1 MKYGLRFCVLV
12 GGLLLL
18 GGPLCAQDLLS
29 VTEGPV
35 GNAFWDAVPTSVS
48 DGLSQG
54 DIYWVR
60 ERDDAPPGGRGW
72 NVIYVTEGVTGQLR
86 YVSGEIY
93 IPRTESETPRRLLV
107 WASGT
112 VGFEDSCAPS
122 RGNLYGIGQSTPR
135 IPGLAE
141 LLARGYVVAA
151 TDYEGLGTPGGMP
164 FANGRAQA
172 QSAWDAARAAIRF
185 ARAGTGTEIGM
196 YGFSL
201 GGQTVLWAAHIANQ
215 YAPELELLGIAP
227 AAPASRHVELSL
239 YDLGIP
245 QNAGYFVARMAG
257 LAVGK
262 PDLRL
267 RDILTEAGLELLAS
281 QAWGCFDIFGEA
293 AGLDE
298 PYAKPEALEP
308 GTPWRTWLEAN
319 DQFLPIATAIPILLI
334 QGDVDIDVP
343 VELTRDVRSDL
354 CERGLSVEYVELA
367 DVGHFGAVGP
377 MAALLPDWFDSRF
390 GEEAAS
396 DNCVSR

>member
-1 MKYGLRFCVLV
+1 MKYKLRFCVFV
-12 GGLLLL
+12 GALLL
-18 GGPLCAQDLLS
+18 GGGPLRAQDL
-29 VTEGPV
+29 VRVPEGPV
-35 GNAFWDAVPTSVS
+35 GNAFWDAVPTTVE

-54 DIYWVR
+54 DIYWGR

-72 NVIYVTEGVTGQLR
+72 NVIYVTEGVAGQLK

-93 IPRTESETPRRLLV
+93 VPRAGSEAPRRLLV

-164 FANGRAQA
+164 FADGRAQA
-172 QSAWDAARAAIRF
+172 QAALDAARAAVRF
-185 ARAGTGTEIGM
+185 APAGAGTEIGM

-201 GGQTVLWAAHIANQ
+201 GGQTVLWTAHIANE
-215 YAPELELLGIAP
+215 YAPELQLLGIAP
-227 AAPASRHVELSL
+227 GAPASRHVELSL

-257 LAVGK
+257 LAVGQ
-262 PDLRL
+262 PHLRL

-281 QAWGCFDIFGEA
+281 QAWGCFDIFAEA
-293 AGLDE
+293 AGLTE

-308 GTPWRTWLEAN
+308 GTPWRTRLETN
-319 DQFLPIATAIPILLI
+319 DQFLPIPESIAVLLI
-334 QGDVDIDVP
+334 QGDQDIDVP
-343 VELTRDVRSDL
+343 VDLTRDVRADM
-354 CERGLSVEYVELA
+354 CAQGVRVEYVELA
-367 DVGHFGAVGP
+367 GADHFGAIQP
-377 MAALLPDWFDSRF
+377 MAALLPDWFDARF
-390 GEEAAS
+390 GEEAS
-396 DNCVSR
+396 VGNCVSR